1 MLVIAD
7 SEKPSVIAGI
17 MGGMFSGIN
26 ENTKDIIFE
35 SAKFVRE
42 SVRRTSRKLNVRSD
56 SSTRYERGIDLAS
69 QEIGMKKLMS
79 VRKV

>member
-1 MLVIAD
+1 
-7 SEKPSVIAGI
+7 
-17 MGGMFSGIN
+17 MGGSYSGIS

-56 SSTRYERGIDLAS
+56 SSARYERG
-69 QEIGMKKLMS
+69 MKQKVAIF
-79 VRKV
+79 VRGL